1 MNNPEL
7 AEILL
12 QKISNLD
19 ERVSGYVELSGQ
31 QWKRINE
38 DIEELKKITKSTETQ
53 AIKTNS
59 RVTKIEDKLPYMD
72 NKIQRVETF
81 QEHCPLPDLE
91 NKLKFF
97 LFFREHYKVLLPSVG
112 ALLGALLVVYTLLM
126 AFVERING

>member
-12 QKISNLD
+12 EKISNLD
-19 ERVSGYVELSGQ
+19 EKVNDFSTLSRNH
-31 QWKRINE
+31 WERINK
-38 DIEELKKITKSTETQ
+38 DIDELKTITKSTEQQ

-72 NKIQRVETF
+72 NKIAKIETY

-112 ALLGALLVVYTLLM
+112 GLLGALLVVYTLLM
-126 AFVERING
+126 ALVERIAG

>member
-12 QKISNLD
+12 EKISNLD
-19 ERVSGYVELSGQ
+19 EKVNDFSTLSRNH
-31 QWKRINE
+31 WERINK
-38 DIEELKKITKSTETQ
+38 DIDELKIITKSTEQQ

-59 RVTKIEDKLPYMD
+59 RVNKLEDKLPYMD

-97 LFFREHYKVLLPSVG
+97 LFFREHYKVLFPSVG